1 MPWVLYTT
9 ACLDNRLQCDNNT
22 NRSNSINT
30 NSSISI
36 VFYLF
41 LLLLLFVWL
50 QYQLISI
57 CICVCNTLAFY
68 SGIKRELKCSVQKR
82 PVDSCSLFK
91 RIYWLFQTTTTNER
105 RRTRLNEGS
114 LLHINQRPR
123 ENRSYAAPF
132 HAIICN
138 TQFIW
143 SLIYLDLVGLVRESL
158 VVADPQTNTIT
169 HTSWISTPFRSDCL
183 VRSTTRN
190 MLCIVGQYQTT
201 IRWGCG
207 HIPKMCNF
215 VVVVGCFCVPCHWA
229 WRFSSQMCVCVYNT
243 SITSIEIQLM
253 IVNVSLSSSF
263 VVNDD

>member
-1 MPWVLYTT
+1 MFRPKTT
-9 ACLDNRLQCDNNT
+9 SRQLFFVQENLLV
-22 NRSNSINT
+22 
-30 NSSISI
+30 ISDDDDE
-36 VFYLF
+36 
-41 LLLLLFVWL
+41 
-50 QYQLISI
+50 
-57 CICVCNTLAFY
+57 
-68 SGIKRELKCSVQKR
+68 R
-82 PVDSCSLFK
+82 
-91 RIYWLFQTTTTNER
+91 TTTYAFER
-105 RRTRLNEGS
+105 RIIIAYQPTA
-114 LLHINQRPR
+114 QRKSFICRPI
-123 ENRSYAAPF
+123 

-158 VVADPQTNTIT
+158 VVADPQINTIT

-229 WRFSSQMCVCVYNT
+229 WRFSSQMCVCVY
-243 SITSIEIQLM
+243 ITHQLRRLKFNWWSWM
-253 IVNVSLSSSF
+253 FLYHHRSWWMTIKS
-263 VVNDD
+263 